1 MDHQLATYKV
11 MAMGVVPHQNTCN
24 KSNIKNTKEKQQHM
38 VNGSNVGNT
47 TCNTNNAMNQ
57 HWHQQCNEL
66 VVTQKNVTNQ

>member
-11 MAMGVVPHQNTCN
+11 MALGVVSHQNTCN

-47 TCNTNNAMNQ
+47 MGNTNNAMNQ
-57 HWHQQCNEL
+57 H
-66 VVTQKNVTNQ
+66 

>member
-1 MDHQLATYKV
+1 

-47 TCNTNNAMNQ
+47 TGNTNNAMNQ
-57 HWHQQCNEL
+57 HWHQQ
-66 VVTQKNVTNQ
+66 